1 MSWTQ
6 EKAQETLLQVQKKA
20 ESDAAF
26 REKLKTNPNAAIEEI
41 AGIQVPAGFKINVV
55 DANDADLTIALPKT
69 KSDEL
74 SDNDLESVAGGK
86 SVTDTLINIASCGVY
101 QLAADNDP
109 NNSSGTSTE
118 ELGIVYD
125 AITS

>member
-41 AGIQVPAGFKINVV
+41 AGIQVPAGFKINIV

-74 SDNDLESVAGGK
+74 SDADLESVAGGK
-86 SVTDTLINIASCGVY
+86 SAGEVFGDVAAGLGAAAPLLI
-101 QLAADNDP
+101 L
-109 NNSSGTSTE
+109 
-118 ELGIVYD
+118 L
-125 AITS
+125 